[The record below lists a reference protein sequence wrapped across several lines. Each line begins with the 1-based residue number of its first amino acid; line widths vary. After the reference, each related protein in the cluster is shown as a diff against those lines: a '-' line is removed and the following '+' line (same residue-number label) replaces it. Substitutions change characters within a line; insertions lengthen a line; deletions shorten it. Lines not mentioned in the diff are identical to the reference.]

1 MDNSPCIEINNV
13 SKRYG
18 SQKILDG
25 VDLVVNDNEIHGL
38 VGINGAGKTTLI
50 KCLLDLV
57 SINSGEI
64 KLSGINSS
72 DNASRNS
79 LAFLPE
85 KFTPP
90 YYLSGEDF
98 LKYILKLYNVS
109 YDEQLIDSVLLSLD
123 FNPQYLSKPVRQLS
137 KGMTQKLGLTAC
149 FLSNKNLLVLD
160 EPMSG
165 LDPRARAYLKQHIL
179 DMKNKS
185 VTMFVCTHLLTDIE
199 AFCDK
204 VSILHN
210 GSIHFTGT
218 PEECCRQY
226 KTTDFES
233 AYLACVGA

>member
-1 MDNSPCIEINNV
+1 MDNPPCIEISNV
-13 SKRYG
+13 SKKYG
-18 SQKILDG
+18 NQKILDG
-25 VDLVVNDNEIHGL
+25 VHLTVNSNEVHGL

-64 KLSGINSS
+64 KLSGVNNT
-72 DNASRNS
+72 DTRSRTS

-90 YYLSGEDF
+90 YFLTGRDF
-98 LKYILKLYNVS
+98 LKYILKLYDAG
-109 YDEQLIDSVLLSLD
+109 YDEQLIESVLLSLD

-149 FLSNKNLLVLD
+149 FLSNKKLLVLD

-165 LDPRARAYLKQHIL
+165 LDPRARAYLKQHIMDL
-179 DMKNKS
+179 KDQS
-185 VTMFVCTHLLTDIE
+185 ITMFVCTHLLSDVE
-199 AFCDK
+199 ALCDK

-210 GSIHFTGT
+210 GTIHFTGS

-226 KTTDFES
+226 NTTNFED
-233 AYLACVGA
+233 AYLACVGG